1 MATSAVPALI
11 DALVTQATAML
22 TTVRVYD
29 GFGISEDP
37 SDFLMV
43 GVDDPDPQSAGLTAD
58 HEQEQIAM
66 GPAGVVYR
74 ERGTITLAAYSFNG
88 DAIQKTARDAVYAI
102 RNSVDN
108 LIRTTHVSGASP
120 SVLGVAGVDRATITS
135 SALQQDVWQT
145 ADALL
150 VFSVAFEATI

>member
-11 DALVTQATAML
+11 DAMVTQATATL

-43 GVDDPDPQSAGLTAD
+43 GVDDPDPQSSGLSASHD
-58 HEQEQIAM
+58 QAQMAM
-66 GPAGVVYR
+66 GPAGTVYR
-74 ERGTITLAAYSFNG
+74 ETGTLTLAAYSFNG

-102 RNSVDN
+102 RNAVDN
-108 LIRTTHVSGASP
+108 LIRTTHVSGPSP
-120 SVLGVAGVDRATITS
+120 SVLGVAGVDRATVVS
-135 SALQQDVWQT
+135 SALQQNVWET
-145 ADALL
+145 NDALL